1 MIFSGM
7 APKGGGGLPSANVCS
22 RVGHRWSKSPILPN
36 NLILID
42 QINMLC
48 LDIFL
53 KSGTIC
59 LILSY
64 FVSIGHILSHLV
76 KFCLFQSYF
85 AHIMCYFWYLFSW
98 SIILFSWSDIHQ
110 IAKISQNVVPP
121 PQRVASRIIP
131 AKCVPFID

>member
-1 MIFSGM
+1 MFVPEM
-7 APKGGGGLPSANVCS
+7 EFF
-22 RVGHRWSKSPILPN
+22 WSKPPIPPR
-36 NLILID
+36 
-42 QINMLC
+42 
-48 LDIFL
+48 F
-53 KSGTIC
+53 GH
-59 LILSY
+59 

-110 IAKISQNVVPP
+110 IAKISQNVVIP